1 MTLLTWSKLITI
13 DASRKWMRLDMMSLG
28 NWMLMS
34 FLLAHVNATLIS
46 YMLQFDS
53 PSFTNP
59 EYELVALHPEH
70 FLPYGNILSVFHS
83 ADSTPTNYVS
93 ARDQRL
99 RMSSSPNSPLPAF
112 HDITERSST
121 MERLNIFLVILNAEI
136 KFHWYLHMIS
146 QTLQKKPLPADV
158 FNLMKLTVELVHQ
171 LYWIPVPTKGSQGET
186 SFSERMEYRRTT
198 SPNRLSKRRAKFG
211 LPENMDLETRKEYGR
226 ALMNARGTVS
236 SL

>member
-1 MTLLTWSKLITI
+1 
-13 DASRKWMRLDMMSLG
+13 
-28 NWMLMS
+28 MLMS

-59 EYELVALHPEH
+59 EYELVALHPEY

-99 RMSSSPNSPLPAF
+99 RMSSPPNSPLPAF

-121 MERLNIFLVILNAEI
+121 MECLNIFLVILNAEI

-146 QTLQKKPLPADV
+146 QTPPKKPLPADV